1 MNKQIADGLENLQKH
16 RGRLSAAEVLR
27 RYKDDDLPAFAGIE
41 LTNVNQVGLFGE
53 RPLDIAATRGNLDE
67 IYALVDGGADINAAG
82 ELGNTPLH
90 EATSQGHYDA
100 IRVLLLLGART
111 DIRNEWGQTALD
123 IASLRKREKLVDLL
137 TSKG

>member
-1 MNKQIADGLENLQKH
+1 
-16 RGRLSAAEVLR
+16 
-27 RYKDDDLPAFAGIE
+27 
-41 LTNVNQVGLFGE
+41 VGLFGE
-53 RPLDIAATRGNLDE
+53 FPLQVAATRGNLDE

-100 IRVLLLLGART
+100 VRVLLLLGART

>member
-1 MNKQIADGLENLQKH
+1 
-16 RGRLSAAEVLR
+16 
-27 RYKDDDLPAFAGIE
+27 
-41 LTNVNQVGLFGE
+41 
-53 RPLDIAATRGNLDE
+53 
-67 IYALVDGGADINAAG
+67 
-82 ELGNTPLH
+82 LGNTPLH

-100 IRVLLLLGART
+100 VRVLLLLGART